1 MTLSAESVLLSS
13 NPKQSNA
20 LEPIEQQI
28 ERLPSAT
35 RRLAAQLRLPLEI
48 DAVWAVLTDY
58 DRLTSF
64 IPNLV
69 SSRVVRREGL
79 EVVLEQEGAQ
89 RFAGLRFTAKVTLE
103 LRERRPDG
111 MLDFRMVSG
120 DFRRFEGAWFI
131 CPDPLGGVR
140 LRYEVLIQACR
151 GMPIGLIEQRLKED
165 LSMNLRAVA
174 AEAMKRSGAATQAQ
188 VETAIS

>member
-1 MTLSAESVLLSS
+1 MSS
-13 NPKQSNA
+13 IPEQSNA

-28 ERLPSAT
+28 ERLPNAT

-48 DAVWAVLTDY
+48 EAVWTVLTDY

-64 IPNLV
+64 IPNLI
-69 SSRVVRREGL
+69 SSRVVSREGL

-120 DFRRFEGAWFI
+120 DFRRFEGAWFL

-174 AEAMKRSGAATQAQ
+174 AEAIKRNNAAS
-188 VETAIS
+188 VEAEAAIS

>member
-1 MTLSAESVLLSS
+1 MSLIPE
-13 NPKQSNA
+13 QSNA

-28 ERLPSAT
+28 ERLPNAT

-48 DAVWAVLTDY
+48 EAVWAVLTDY

-64 IPNLV
+64 IPNLI
-69 SSRVVRREGL
+69 SSRVVSREGL

-111 MLDFRMVSG
+111 MPIS
-120 DFRRFEGAWFI
+120 AWSAATSA
-131 CPDPLGGVR
+131 V
-140 LRYEVLIQACR
+140 
-151 GMPIGLIEQRLKED
+151 
-165 LSMNLRAVA
+165 LRALGSSALTPSVA
-174 AEAMKRSGAATQAQ
+174 FGCAMRC
-188 VETAIS
+188 

>member
-1 MTLSAESVLLSS
+1 M
-13 NPKQSNA
+13 
-20 LEPIEQQI
+20 
-28 ERLPSAT
+28 
-35 RRLAAQLRLPLEI
+35 
-48 DAVWAVLTDY
+48 
-58 DRLTSF
+58 
-64 IPNLV
+64 
-69 SSRVVRREGL
+69 
-79 EVVLEQEGAQ
+79 VLEQEGAQ
-89 RFAGLRFTAKVTLE
+89 RFAGLRFTAKVTVE

-174 AEAMKRSGAATQAQ
+174 AEAMKRSVRQHKRNRARHLLINDYQ
-188 VETAIS
+188 VVAVGKEMGRLPVKWIPPRGFEPLSLREREVS